1 MTLYSS
7 RDEISEQYRW
17 DLTSIFET
25 DEAFLAALEKA
36 KKYPEKYLAFKGRIS
51 QAPETLLEYLQFDDE
66 VSIELSK
73 LINYA
78 NRKADEDTRTSL
90 YQDYS
95 SQVMSLYVSISSAC
109 SWFASELLSLSE
121 TRMDDFY
128 QQCPDLELYR
138 RALDVIFRRR
148 AHVLSPAEEQLL
160 ASAGDMASQPE
171 KVFSLLNDADL
182 TFENALDSKG
192 DAHQVTHGS
201 YVPLMM
207 STDKTLRENAYHSLY
222 ATYKQFRNTFA
233 ATLGAQNKQLK
244 FYSDARK
251 YPSMLASALD
261 GNEVPTEVYTNL
273 IEAVHENFAALHKY
287 VALRKELLEV
297 EELRFSD
304 LYVPIVD
311 DIDLTFTYEE
321 ACEIILEALK
331 PLGED
336 YLSLVRKGLSE
347 RWVDVYETPGK
358 RSGAYSAGGFGMHP
372 VILMNFQ
379 GKLDDVFTLIHEMGH
394 SIHTYLSC
402 ENQPSCYSDY
412 VIFVAEVASTC
423 NEALLTHY
431 FLEHAKNE
439 RERAY
444 FLNHFLEQFRATLYR
459 QTMFAEFELKVSKL
473 TAQGAGITADALCEI
488 YRKLNEDY
496 FGSSIVVDD
505 EIALEWARIPHF
517 YYCFYVYQY
526 ATGFAAAIALSQ
538 RILEGGTQ
546 ERDDYLNF
554 LKGGSSKP
562 PIELLRG
569 AGVDMMSTLP
579 ITKALAQFDEMI
591 DEMADV
597 CHALKQEKGAM
608 SSDAAA
614 RSEGGTAS
622 DDAGSQPVVGASL
635 QVDAMPSDAASQPTA
650 DASLQVDA
658 MPIDAASQPV
668 PDASTNH
675 FTNFTVEELGASLAK
690 MEGIFV
696 LATTNEDG
704 SPDAAIFVPRLLDKT
719 HLIMFLAPNRTR
731 QNLERTGQA
740 WGVYEVTHA
749 DATEKQQRYAGA
761 RMKLSLV
768 KPEGETAEE
777 FAQATAHFSS
787 VNPAALVLRIEQLIA
802 LG

>member
-1 MTLYSS
+1 MTTYSS

-17 DLTSIFET
+17 DLTSIFEN
-25 DEAFLAALEKA
+25 DEAFLSALEKA
-36 KKYPEKYLAFKGRIS
+36 KNYPEQCLSFQGRIS
-51 QAPETLLEYLQFDDE
+51 QSPETLLEYLRFDDE
-66 VSIELSK
+66 MSIELSK
-73 LINYA
+73 LVNYA
-78 NRKADEDTRTSL
+78 NRKADEDTRSSL

-95 SQVMSLYVSISSAC
+95 SQVMSLYVSISGAC
-109 SWFASELLSLSE
+109 SWFASELLSINEE
-121 TRMDDFY
+121 TMNQFY

-148 AHVLSPAEEQLL
+148 DHVLTPAEEKLL

-171 KVFSLLNDADL
+171 NVFSLLNDADL
-182 TFENALDSKG
+182 SFEDALDSKG
-192 DAHQVTHGS
+192 EAHPVTHGS
-201 YVPLMM
+201 YIPLMM
-207 STDKTLRENAYHSLY
+207 SSDRTLRENAYQSLY
-222 ATYKQFRNTFA
+222 STYKQFRNTFA

-273 IEAVHENFAALHKY
+273 IEAVHHNLPALHNY
-287 VALRKELLEV
+287 VKLRKELLGV
-297 EELRFSD
+297 DELRFSD

-311 DIDLTFTYEE
+311 DIDLTFTYEQ

-331 PLGED
+331 PMGEE
-336 YLSLVRKGLSE
+336 YLALVRKGLSE

-459 QTMFAEFELKVSKL
+459 QTMFAEFELKVSEL
-473 TAQGAGITADALCEI
+473 AAQGVGITADALCEI

-496 FGSSIVVDD
+496 FGSDIVVDD
-505 EIALEWARIPHF
+505 NIALEWARIPHF

-538 RILEGGTQ
+538 RILNGGIP

-562 PIELLRG
+562 PIDLLRG

-579 ITKALAQFDEMI
+579 IENALAQFDTMI
-591 DEMADV
+591 DEMANT
-597 CHALKQEKGAM
+597 CHSLKENNNTES
-608 SSDAAA
+608 SSDAEA
-614 RSEGGTAS
+614 T
-622 DDAGSQPVVGASL
+622 PV
-635 QVDAMPSDAASQPTA
+635 
-650 DASLQVDA
+650 
-658 MPIDAASQPV
+658 V
-668 PDASTNH
+668 PDATTNR
-675 FTNFTVEELGASLAK
+675 FTNLNAKQLGESLAK

-696 LATTNEDG
+696 LATTNEDNT
-704 SPDAAIFVPRLLDKT
+704 PDAAIFVPRMLDEQ
-719 HLIMFLAPNRTR
+719 HLVFFLAQNRSR
-731 QNLERTGQA
+731 KNLERTKQA
-740 WGVYEVTHA
+740 WGVYEVSHPEA
-749 DATEKQQRYAGA
+749 KEKQDRYAGA
-761 RMKLSLV
+761 RLKLSLV
-768 KPEGETAEE
+768 LPEGETAKEFEE
-777 FAQATAHFSS
+777 ATKDFPQM
-787 VNPAALVLRIEQLIA
+787 NPAAIVVRIEQLIA

>member
-1 MTLYSS
+1 MTTYSS

-17 DLTSIFET
+17 DLTSIFEN
-25 DEAFLAALEKA
+25 DEAFLSALEKA
-36 KKYPEKYLAFKGRIS
+36 KNYPEQCLSFQGRIS
-51 QAPETLLEYLQFDDE
+51 QSPETLLEYLRFDDE
-66 VSIELSK
+66 MSIKLSK

-78 NRKADEDTRTSL
+78 NRKADEDTRSSL

-95 SQVMSLYVSISSAC
+95 SQVMSLYVSISGAC
-109 SWFASELLSLSE
+109 SWFASELLSINEE
-121 TRMDDFY
+121 TMDQFY

-148 AHVLSPAEEQLL
+148 DHVLTPAEEKLL

-171 KVFSLLNDADL
+171 NVFSLLNDADL
-182 TFENALDSKG
+182 SFEDALDSKG
-192 DAHQVTHGS
+192 KAHPVTHGS
-201 YVPLMM
+201 YIPLMM
-207 STDKTLRENAYHSLY
+207 SPDRVLRENAYQSLY
-222 ATYKQFRNTFA
+222 STYKQFRNTFA

-244 FYSDARK
+244 FYSNARK

-273 IEAVHENFAALHKY
+273 IEAVHHNLPALHKY
-287 VALRKELLEV
+287 VKLRKELLGV
-297 EELRFSD
+297 DELRFSD

-331 PLGED
+331 PMGEE
-336 YLSLVRKGLSE
+336 YLALVRKGLSE

-439 RERAY
+439 RERAC

-459 QTMFAEFELKVSKL
+459 QTMFAEFELKVSEL
-473 TAQGAGITADALCEI
+473 AAQGVGITADALCEI

-496 FGSSIVVDD
+496 FGSDIVVDD
-505 EIALEWARIPHF
+505 NIALEWARIPHF

-538 RILEGGTQ
+538 RILNGGIP

-562 PIELLRG
+562 PIDLLRG

-579 ITKALAQFDEMI
+579 IENALTQFDTMI
-591 DEMADV
+591 DEMANT
-597 CHALKQEKGAM
+597 CHSLKENN
-608 SSDAAA
+608 SSESSSSAATTPV
-614 RSEGGTAS
+614 TAS
-622 DDAGSQPVVGASL
+622 
-635 QVDAMPSDAASQPTA
+635 AASEVSTATDAPTA
-650 DASLQVDA
+650 TNAS
-658 MPIDAASQPV
+658 AASGVPVATDTPAV
-668 PDASTNH
+668 PDATTNH
-675 FTNFTVEELGASLAK
+675 FTNLNAKQLGESLAK

-696 LATTNEDG
+696 LATTNEDNT
-704 SPDAAIFVPRLLDKT
+704 PDAAIFVPRMLDEQ
-719 HLIMFLAPNRTR
+719 HLVFFLAQNRSR
-731 QNLERTGQA
+731 KNLERTKQA
-740 WGVYEVTHA
+740 WGVYEVSHPEA
-749 DATEKQQRYAGA
+749 KEKQDRYAGA
-761 RMKLSLV
+761 RLKLSLV
-768 KPEGETAEE
+768 LPEGETAGEFEE
-777 FAQATAHFSS
+777 ATKDFAQM
-787 VNPAALVLRIEQLIA
+787 NPAAIVVRIEQLIA

>member
-1 MTLYSS
+1 MTTYSS

-17 DLTSIFET
+17 DLTSIFEN
-25 DEAFLAALEKA
+25 DEAFLSALEKA
-36 KKYPEKYLAFKGRIS
+36 KNYPEQCLSFQGRIS
-51 QAPETLLEYLQFDDE
+51 QSPEALLEYLRFDDE
-66 VSIELSK
+66 MSIELSK
-73 LINYA
+73 LVNYA
-78 NRKADEDTRTSL
+78 NRKADEDTRSSL

-95 SQVMSLYVSISSAC
+95 SQVMSLYVSISGAC
-109 SWFASELLSLSE
+109 SWFASELLSINEE
-121 TRMDDFY
+121 TMNQFY

-148 AHVLSPAEEQLL
+148 DHVLTPAEEKLL

-171 KVFSLLNDADL
+171 NVFSLLNDADL
-182 TFENALDSKG
+182 SFEDALDSKG
-192 DAHQVTHGS
+192 EAHPVTHGS
-201 YVPLMM
+201 YIPLMM
-207 STDKTLRENAYHSLY
+207 SPDRTLRENAYQSLY
-222 ATYKQFRNTFA
+222 STYRQFRNTFA

-261 GNEVPTEVYTNL
+261 GNEVPTEVYANL
-273 IEAVHENFAALHKY
+273 IEAVHHNLPALHKY
-287 VALRKELLEV
+287 AKLRKELLGV
-297 EELRFSD
+297 DELRFSD

-311 DIDLTFTYEE
+311 DIDLTFTYEQ

-331 PLGED
+331 PMGEE
-336 YLSLVRKGLSE
+336 YLALVRKGLSE

-459 QTMFAEFELKVSKL
+459 QTMFAEFELKVSEL
-473 TAQGAGITADALCEI
+473 AAQGVGITADALCEI

-496 FGSSIVVDD
+496 FGSDIVVDD
-505 EIALEWARIPHF
+505 NIALEWARIPHF

-538 RILEGGTQ
+538 RILNGGIP

-562 PIELLRG
+562 PIDLLRG

-579 ITKALAQFDEMI
+579 IENALAQFDTMI
-591 DEMADV
+591 DELANT
-597 CHALKQEKGAM
+597 CHSLKENN
-608 SSDAAA
+608 SSESSSNIETTPA
-614 RSEGGTAS
+614 
-622 DDAGSQPVVGASL
+622 
-635 QVDAMPSDAASQPTA
+635 
-650 DASLQVDA
+650 
-658 MPIDAASQPV
+658 V
-668 PDASTNH
+668 PDATTNR
-675 FTNFTVEELGASLAK
+675 FTNLNAKQLGESLAK

-696 LATTNEDG
+696 LATTNEDNT
-704 SPDAAIFVPRLLDKT
+704 PDAAIFVPRMLDEQ
-719 HLIMFLAPNRTR
+719 HLVFFLAQNRSR
-731 QNLERTGQA
+731 KNLERTKQA
-740 WGVYEVTHA
+740 WGVYEVSHPEA
-749 DATEKQQRYAGA
+749 KEKQDRYAGA
-761 RMKLSLV
+761 RLKLSLV
-768 KPEGETAEE
+768 LPEGETAREFEE
-777 FAQATAHFSS
+777 ATKDFAQM
-787 VNPAALVLRIEQLIA
+787 NPAAIVVRIEQLIA

>member
-1 MTLYSS
+1 MTTYSS

-17 DLTSIFET
+17 DLTSIFEN
-25 DEAFLAALEKA
+25 DEAFLSALEKA
-36 KKYPEKYLAFKGRIS
+36 KNYPEQCLSFQGRIS
-51 QAPETLLEYLQFDDE
+51 QSPETLLEYLRFDDE
-66 VSIELSK
+66 MNIELSK
-73 LINYA
+73 LVNYA
-78 NRKADEDTRTSL
+78 NRKADEDTRSSL

-95 SQVMSLYVSISSAC
+95 SQVMSLYVSISGAC
-109 SWFASELLSLSE
+109 SWFASELLSINEE
-121 TRMDDFY
+121 TMNQFY

-148 AHVLSPAEEQLL
+148 DHVLTPAEEKLL

-171 KVFSLLNDADL
+171 NVFSLLNDADL
-182 TFENALDSKG
+182 SFEDALDSKG
-192 DAHQVTHGS
+192 EAHPVTHGS
-201 YVPLMM
+201 YIPLMM
-207 STDKTLRENAYHSLY
+207 SSDRTLRENAYQSLY
-222 ATYKQFRNTFA
+222 STYKQFRNTFA

-273 IEAVHENFAALHKY
+273 IEAVHHNLPALHNY
-287 VALRKELLEV
+287 VKLRKELLGV
-297 EELRFSD
+297 DELRFSD

-311 DIDLTFTYEE
+311 DIDLTFTYEQ

-331 PLGED
+331 PMGEE
-336 YLSLVRKGLSE
+336 YLALVRKGLSE

-459 QTMFAEFELKVSKL
+459 QTMFAEFELKVSEL
-473 TAQGAGITADALCEI
+473 AAQGVGITADALCEI

-496 FGSSIVVDD
+496 FGSDIVVDD
-505 EIALEWARIPHF
+505 NIALEWARIPHF

-538 RILEGGTQ
+538 RILNGGIP

-562 PIELLRG
+562 PIDLLRG

-579 ITKALAQFDEMI
+579 IENALAQFDTMI
-591 DEMADV
+591 DEMANT
-597 CHALKQEKGAM
+597 CHSLKENNNTES
-608 SSDAAA
+608 SSDAEA
-614 RSEGGTAS
+614 T
-622 DDAGSQPVVGASL
+622 PV
-635 QVDAMPSDAASQPTA
+635 
-650 DASLQVDA
+650 
-658 MPIDAASQPV
+658 V
-668 PDASTNH
+668 PDATTNR
-675 FTNFTVEELGASLAK
+675 FTNLNAKQLGESLAK

-696 LATTNEDG
+696 LATTNEDNT
-704 SPDAAIFVPRLLDKT
+704 PDAAIFVPRMLDEQ
-719 HLIMFLAPNRTR
+719 HLVFFLAQNRSR
-731 QNLERTGQA
+731 KNLERTKQA
-740 WGVYEVTHA
+740 WGVYEVSHPEA
-749 DATEKQQRYAGA
+749 KEKQDRYAGA
-761 RMKLSLV
+761 RLKLSLV
-768 KPEGETAEE
+768 LPEGETAKEFEE
-777 FAQATAHFSS
+777 ATKDFPQM
-787 VNPAALVLRIEQLIA
+787 NPAAIVVRIEQLIA

>member
-1 MTLYSS
+1 MTTYSS

-17 DLTSIFET
+17 DLTSIFEN
-25 DEAFLAALEKA
+25 DEAFLSALEKA
-36 KKYPEKYLAFKGRIS
+36 KNYPEQCLSFQGCIS
-51 QAPETLLEYLQFDDE
+51 QSPETLLEYLRFDDE
-66 VSIELSK
+66 MSIELSK
-73 LINYA
+73 LVNYA
-78 NRKADEDTRTSL
+78 NRKADEDTRSSL

-95 SQVMSLYVSISSAC
+95 SQVMSLYVSISGAC
-109 SWFASELLSLSE
+109 SWFASELLSINEE
-121 TRMDDFY
+121 TMNQFY

-148 AHVLSPAEEQLL
+148 DHVLTPAEEKLL

-171 KVFSLLNDADL
+171 NVFSLLNDADL
-182 TFENALDSKG
+182 SFEDALDSKG
-192 DAHQVTHGS
+192 EAHPVTHGS
-201 YVPLMM
+201 YIPLMM
-207 STDKTLRENAYHSLY
+207 SSDRTLRENAYQSLY
-222 ATYKQFRNTFA
+222 STYKQFRNTFA

-273 IEAVHENFAALHKY
+273 IEAVHHNLPALHKY
-287 VALRKELLEV
+287 VKLRKELLGV
-297 EELRFSD
+297 DELRFSD

-311 DIDLTFTYEE
+311 DIDLTFTYEQ

-331 PLGED
+331 PMGEE
-336 YLSLVRKGLSE
+336 YLALVRKGLSE

-402 ENQPSCYSDY
+402 EHQPSCYSDY

-423 NEALLTHY
+423 NEALLTYY

-459 QTMFAEFELKVSKL
+459 QTMFAEFELKVSEL
-473 TAQGAGITADALCEI
+473 AAQGVGITADALCEI

-496 FGSSIVVDD
+496 FGSDIVVDD
-505 EIALEWARIPHF
+505 NIALEWARIPHF

-538 RILEGGTQ
+538 RILNGGIP

-562 PIELLRG
+562 PIDLLRG

-579 ITKALAQFDEMI
+579 IENALAQFDTMI
-591 DEMADV
+591 DEMANT
-597 CHALKQEKGAM
+597 CHSLKENNNTES
-608 SSDAAA
+608 SSDAEA
-614 RSEGGTAS
+614 T
-622 DDAGSQPVVGASL
+622 PV
-635 QVDAMPSDAASQPTA
+635 
-650 DASLQVDA
+650 
-658 MPIDAASQPV
+658 V
-668 PDASTNH
+668 PDATTNR
-675 FTNFTVEELGASLAK
+675 FTNLNAKQLGESLAK

-696 LATTNEDG
+696 LATTNEDNT
-704 SPDAAIFVPRLLDKT
+704 PDAAIFVPRMLDEQ
-719 HLIMFLAPNRTR
+719 HLVFFLAQNRSR
-731 QNLERTGQA
+731 KNLERTKQA
-740 WGVYEVTHA
+740 WGVYEVSHPEA
-749 DATEKQQRYAGA
+749 KEKQDRYAGA
-761 RMKLSLV
+761 RLKLSLV
-768 KPEGETAEE
+768 LPEGETAKEFEE
-777 FAQATAHFSS
+777 ATKDFPQM
-787 VNPAALVLRIEQLIA
+787 NPAAIVVRIEQLIA

>member
-25 DEAFLAALEKA
+25 DETFLVALEKA
-36 KKYPEKYLAFKGRIS
+36 KTYPEKYLAFKGRIS

-78 NRKADEDTRTSL
+78 NRKADEDTRASL

-182 TFENALDSKG
+182 TFEDALDSKG

-331 PLGED
+331 SLGED

-459 QTMFAEFELKVSKL
+459 QTMFAEFELKVSEL

-597 CHALKQEKGAM
+597 CHALKQEKGAV
-608 SSDAAA
+608 SS
-614 RSEGGTAS
+614 
-622 DDAGSQPVVGASL
+622 DAGSQPAVGTSL
-635 QVDAMPSDAASQPTA
+635 QADAASSGARP
-650 DASLQVDA
+650 
-658 MPIDAASQPV
+658 QPV

-704 SPDAAIFVPRLLDKT
+704 SPDAAIFVPHLLDET

-761 RMKLSLV
+761 RMRLSLV

-777 FAQATAHFSS
+777 FAQATAHFPS

>member
-78 NRKADEDTRTSL
+78 NRKADEDTRASL

-182 TFENALDSKG
+182 TFE

-297 EELRFSD
+297 EELHFSD

-459 QTMFAEFELKVSKL
+459 QTMFAEFELKVSEL

-488 YRKLNEDY
+488 YRKLNEGY

-597 CHALKQEKGAM
+597 CHALKQEKGAV

-622 DDAGSQPVVGASL
+622 DDAGSQPAVGASL
-635 QVDAMPSDAASQPTA
+635 QVDAIPS
-650 DASLQVDA
+650 
-658 MPIDAASQPV
+658 DAASQPV

-690 MEGIFV
+690 KEGIFV
-696 LATTNEDG
+696 LATTNEYG

-777 FAQATAHFSS
+777 FAQATAHFPS

>member
-1 MTLYSS
+1 MTTYSS

-17 DLTSIFET
+17 DLTSIFEN
-25 DEAFLAALEKA
+25 DEAFLSALEKA
-36 KKYPEKYLAFKGRIS
+36 KNYPEQCLSFQGRIS
-51 QAPETLLEYLQFDDE
+51 QSPETLLEYLRFDDE
-66 VSIELSK
+66 MSIELSK
-73 LINYA
+73 LVNYA
-78 NRKADEDTRTSL
+78 NRKADEDTRSSL

-95 SQVMSLYVSISSAC
+95 SQVMSLYVSISGAC
-109 SWFASELLSLSE
+109 SWFASELLSINKE
-121 TRMDDFY
+121 TMNQFY

-148 AHVLSPAEEQLL
+148 DHVLTPAEEKLL

-171 KVFSLLNDADL
+171 NVFSLLNDADL
-182 TFENALDSKG
+182 SFEDALDSKG
-192 DAHQVTHGS
+192 EAHPVTHGS
-201 YVPLMM
+201 YIPLMM
-207 STDKTLRENAYHSLY
+207 SSDRTLRENAYQSLY
-222 ATYKQFRNTFA
+222 STYKQFRNTFA

-273 IEAVHENFAALHKY
+273 IEAVHHNLPALHNY
-287 VALRKELLEV
+287 VKLRKELLGV
-297 EELRFSD
+297 DELRFSD

-311 DIDLTFTYEE
+311 DIDLTFTYEQ

-331 PLGED
+331 PMGEE
-336 YLSLVRKGLSE
+336 YLALVRKGLSE

-459 QTMFAEFELKVSKL
+459 QTMFAEFELKVSEL
-473 TAQGAGITADALCEI
+473 AAQGVGITADALCEI

-496 FGSSIVVDD
+496 FGSDIVVDD
-505 EIALEWARIPHF
+505 NIALEWARIPHF

-538 RILEGGTQ
+538 RILNGGIP

-562 PIELLRG
+562 PIDLLRG

-579 ITKALAQFDEMI
+579 IENALAQFDTMI
-591 DEMADV
+591 DEMANT
-597 CHALKQEKGAM
+597 CHSLKENNNTES
-608 SSDAAA
+608 SSDAEA
-614 RSEGGTAS
+614 T
-622 DDAGSQPVVGASL
+622 PV
-635 QVDAMPSDAASQPTA
+635 
-650 DASLQVDA
+650 
-658 MPIDAASQPV
+658 V
-668 PDASTNH
+668 PDATTNR
-675 FTNFTVEELGASLAK
+675 FTNLNAKQLGESLAK

-696 LATTNEDG
+696 LATTNEDNT
-704 SPDAAIFVPRLLDKT
+704 PDAAIFVPRMLDEQ
-719 HLIMFLAPNRTR
+719 HLVFFLAQNRSR
-731 QNLERTGQA
+731 KNLERTKQA
-740 WGVYEVTHA
+740 WGVYEVSHPEA
-749 DATEKQQRYAGA
+749 KEKQDRYAGA
-761 RMKLSLV
+761 RLKLSLV
-768 KPEGETAEE
+768 LPEGETAKEFEE
-777 FAQATAHFSS
+777 ATKDFPQM
-787 VNPAALVLRIEQLIA
+787 NPAAIVVRIEQLIA

>member
-1 MTLYSS
+1 MTTYSS

-17 DLTSIFET
+17 DLTSIFEN
-25 DEAFLAALEKA
+25 DEAFLSALEKA
-36 KKYPEKYLAFKGRIS
+36 KNYPEQCLSFQGRIS
-51 QAPETLLEYLQFDDE
+51 QSPETLLEYLRFDDE
-66 VSIELSK
+66 MSIELSK
-73 LINYA
+73 LVNYA
-78 NRKADEDTRTSL
+78 NRKADEDTRSSL
-90 YQDYS
+90 YQNYS
-95 SQVMSLYVSISSAC
+95 SQVMSLYVSISGAC
-109 SWFASELLSLSE
+109 SWFASELLSINEE
-121 TRMDDFY
+121 TMNQFY

-148 AHVLSPAEEQLL
+148 DHVLTPAEEKLL

-171 KVFSLLNDADL
+171 NVFSLLNDADL
-182 TFENALDSKG
+182 SFEDALDSKG
-192 DAHQVTHGS
+192 EAHPVTHGS
-201 YVPLMM
+201 YIPLMM
-207 STDKTLRENAYHSLY
+207 SSDRTLRENAYQSLY
-222 ATYKQFRNTFA
+222 STYKQFRNTFA

-273 IEAVHENFAALHKY
+273 IEAVHHNLPALHNY
-287 VALRKELLEV
+287 VKLRKELLGV
-297 EELRFSD
+297 DELRFSD

-311 DIDLTFTYEE
+311 DIDLTFTYEQ

-331 PLGED
+331 PMGEE
-336 YLSLVRKGLSE
+336 YLALVRKGLSE

-459 QTMFAEFELKVSKL
+459 QTMFAEFELKVSEL
-473 TAQGAGITADALCEI
+473 AAQGVGITADALCEI

-496 FGSSIVVDD
+496 FGSDIVVDD
-505 EIALEWARIPHF
+505 NIALEWARIPHF

-538 RILEGGTQ
+538 RILNGGIQ

-562 PIELLRG
+562 PIDLLRG

-579 ITKALAQFDEMI
+579 IENALAQFDTMI
-591 DEMADV
+591 DEMANT
-597 CHALKQEKGAM
+597 CHSLKENNNTES
-608 SSDAAA
+608 SSDAEA
-614 RSEGGTAS
+614 T
-622 DDAGSQPVVGASL
+622 PV
-635 QVDAMPSDAASQPTA
+635 
-650 DASLQVDA
+650 
-658 MPIDAASQPV
+658 V
-668 PDASTNH
+668 PDATTNR
-675 FTNFTVEELGASLAK
+675 FTNLNAKQLGESLAK

-696 LATTNEDG
+696 LATTNEDNT
-704 SPDAAIFVPRLLDKT
+704 PDAAIFVPRMLDEQ
-719 HLIMFLAPNRTR
+719 HLVFFLAQNRSR
-731 QNLERTGQA
+731 KNLERTKQA
-740 WGVYEVTHA
+740 WGVYEVSHPEA
-749 DATEKQQRYAGA
+749 KEKQDRYAGA
-761 RMKLSLV
+761 RLKLSLV
-768 KPEGETAEE
+768 LPEGETAKEFEE
-777 FAQATAHFSS
+777 ATKDFPQM
-787 VNPAALVLRIEQLIA
+787 NPAAIVVRIEQLIA

>member
-25 DEAFLAALEKA
+25 DETFLVALEKA
-36 KKYPEKYLAFKGRIS
+36 KTYPEKYLAFKGRIS

-78 NRKADEDTRTSL
+78 NRKADEDTRASL

-182 TFENALDSKG
+182 TFEDALDSKG

-394 SIHTYLSC
+394 SIHTHLSC

-459 QTMFAEFELKVSKL
+459 QTMFAEFELKVSEL

-597 CHALKQEKGAM
+597 CHALKQEKGAV
-608 SSDAAA
+608 SS
-614 RSEGGTAS
+614 
-622 DDAGSQPVVGASL
+622 DAGSQPAVGTSL
-635 QVDAMPSDAASQPTA
+635 QADAASSGARP
-650 DASLQVDA
+650 
-658 MPIDAASQPV
+658 QPV

-704 SPDAAIFVPRLLDKT
+704 SPDAAIFVPHLLDET

-761 RMKLSLV
+761 RMRLSLV

-777 FAQATAHFSS
+777 FAQATAHFPS